1 MVQMDGGRVQI
12 EGGRVQRREEGYSVV
27 DGLN

>member
-12 EGGRVQRREEGYSVV
+12 EGGRVKRREEGYSVV
-27 DGLN
+27 GGLN